1 MKEMLTIVD
10 DQLHPIQ
17 TMSREMAHKTGA
29 LHQVIHCW
37 VIDPYQ
43 SEIQIYLQQRSK
55 NKADFPGLYDLTSTG
70 HIDAGE
76 TRVQA
81 VCREVMEEIG
91 LILNPTY
98 LKYLGHV
105 KEEIQI
111 AEFFDREIA
120 HVFVDPIQNPIFY
133 PGEEVDSIVKLPI
146 SEFKKWLQSPN
157 QQLTG
162 VQYGSNQVINIPDN
176 QMCIHPKKYLCWAL
190 KQIENLVTTIG

>member
-1 MKEMLTIVD
+1 
-10 DQLHPIQ
+10 
-17 TMSREMAHKTGA
+17 
-29 LHQVIHCW
+29 
-37 VIDPYQ
+37 
-43 SEIQIYLQQRSK
+43 
-55 NKADFPGLYDLTSTG
+55 
-70 HIDAGE
+70 
-76 TRVQA
+76 
-81 VCREVMEEIG
+81 MEEIG

-98 LKYLGHV
+98 LQYLGHV

-120 HVFVDPIQNPIFY
+120 HVFVYPIQNPIFY

-157 QQLTG
+157 QELTG
-162 VQYGSNQVINIPDN
+162 VQYGSNQVIHISDS

>member
-10 DQLHPIQ
+10 EKLRPIQ

-70 HIDAGE
+70 HIDVGE

-91 LILNPTY
+91 LTLNPTY
-98 LKYLGHV
+98 LRYLGHI
-105 KEEIQI
+105 KEEIQT

-120 HVFVDPIQNPIFY
+120 HVFAYPIQNPIFY
-133 PGEEVDSIVKLPI
+133 PGEEVDSIVSISI
-146 SEFKKWLQSPN
+146 SEFKKWLQSSKKE
-157 QQLTG
+157 LIGT
-162 VQYGSNQVINIPDN
+162 QYDSNQTVKIPND
-176 QMCIHPKKYLCWAL
+176 QICIHPKEYLSWAL
-190 KQIENLVTTIG
+190 DQIENFIKSIG